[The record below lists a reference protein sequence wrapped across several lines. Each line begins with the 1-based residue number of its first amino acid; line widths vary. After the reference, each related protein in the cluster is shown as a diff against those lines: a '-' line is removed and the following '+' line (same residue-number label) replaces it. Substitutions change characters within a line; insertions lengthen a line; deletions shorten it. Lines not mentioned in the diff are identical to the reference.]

1 MIHLIWKRLQHQSP
15 KALTCSHVFLFS
27 TSNAKLILERSN
39 SKNPK
44 SLILSFLLNS
54 CGLSLESA
62 HSASKKL
69 QFDSIDKPDL
79 VVNLL
84 KTHGLTQPHI
94 RNLIIV
100 RPTLLLADPDK
111 TLKPN
116 FELLRTLGV
125 SGTILQGVLKKYP
138 RILETNAHTV
148 IDFFRAYGFSEKQ
161 ICTLTMKLPT
171 LYLYNVDKKFKP
183 KLEFFKSLGFSGKEI
198 AEMLSAEPY
207 ILARS
212 FENQILPSVQVIRRV
227 VGTDESVLKA
237 IKACYRLLECRLEKV
252 LEPNIAVLMSNGVPK
267 SKVLK
272 LLMIQP
278 KSFLISRD
286 RFTEVVGEV
295 KNLGFDPMSYLFIL
309 AIGTMAVMSK
319 SLWERKVRL
328 FCSFGMSNDEV
339 ISAFKIQPMCMVT
352 SEEKIRRLMD
362 FYVNQLKFKPSLIS
376 RNPNLLLFS
385 LEKRIIPRCSVLHL
399 LMSNNLI
406 KENLSIVYAFTMTEK
421 MFVQRYVCKFHSVM
435 PEVVEAHQ
443 GKMQLKGFSL
453 SLNM

>member
-1 MIHLIWKRLQHQSP
+1 M
-15 KALTCSHVFLFS
+15 
-27 TSNAKLILERSN
+27 
-39 SKNPK
+39 
-44 SLILSFLLNS
+44 
-54 CGLSLESA
+54 
-62 HSASKKL
+62 
-69 QFDSIDKPDL
+69 
-79 VVNLL
+79 
-84 KTHGLTQPHI
+84 
-94 RNLIIV
+94 
-100 RPTLLLADPDK
+100 
-111 TLKPN
+111 
-116 FELLRTLGV
+116 
-125 SGTILQGVLKKYP
+125 
-138 RILETNAHTV
+138 
-148 IDFFRAYGFSEKQ
+148 
-161 ICTLTMKLPT
+161 
-171 LYLYNVDKKFKP
+171 
-183 KLEFFKSLGFSGKEI
+183 
-198 AEMLSAEPY
+198 
-207 ILARS
+207 
-212 FENQILPSVQVIRRV
+212 
-227 VGTDESVLKA
+227 
-237 IKACYRLLECRLEKV
+237 